1 MACYCAVLMAQ
12 KAAAPPNPFR
22 VDPEDELPV
31 GLQLRVRLRA
41 LISTGRLGS
50 GEPLPS
56 VRQMAGWAGV
66 NLNTVRAVYAQ
77 LEADGLVVTRHGRGT
92 FVADDVEAAPE
103 LERLAAESL
112 QGAID
117 AGLSPR
123 DLADVVLACVGIPG
137 GLTGFTEE
145 PGPAAA
151 DAEALEVRKELRRQI
166 GHLEAELVGYARD
179 LPDDLPTAPRVTA
192 AHVTGVEELEQTRD
206 TLVAQLSAARL
217 AAERRIRVETRRR
230 AREEGAT
237 GAVDEPGGPLGR
249 VSGWWREKR

>member
-1 MACYCAVLMAQ
+1 MAQ
-12 KAAAPPNPFR
+12 KVATSPTPFR

-56 VRQMAGWAGV
+56 VRLMAGWAGV

-92 FVADDVEAAPE
+92 FVADDVAPTPE
-103 LERLAAESL
+103 LERLAVESL
-112 QGAID
+112 QGALD

-137 GLTGFTEE
+137 GLTGLTDD
-145 PGPAAA
+145 PGPDAAP
-151 DAEALEVRKELRRQI
+151 DSEALEVRKELRRQI

-206 TLVAQLSAARL
+206 TLVAQLSEARF

-230 AREEGAT
+230 AREEGST
-237 GAVDEPGGPLGR
+237 GAVEEPGGPLGR